1 MQASNANPTECIE
14 HSKEDLG
21 IAATN
26 ALVAH
31 LAEYYYSQL

>member
-14 HSKEDLG
+14 YSKEELG

-31 LAEYYYSQL
+31 LAEYYYYQL